1 MHYLV
6 QVKYSQAQWL
16 KKTVFWVESIFGWN
30 LNRSDLICSFSL
42 RLLLAPTTAVFPG
55 SMIGKQYFGGAIAG
69 LEAVLVE
76 QYWWKQYWRSNCWV
90 GSWTQRQR
98 SYLWSS
104 LLELATHL
112 LLAHRGQRG
121 ERGLM
126 NIERYRQWTW
136 PMERWWAGQ
145 EKASNPHVISSPG
158 ERGWSTLNVII
169 SGRQN
174 DVDKGS
180 KAKQDDVKIQ
190 GFLTSP

>member
-121 ERGLM
+121 ERVVD
-126 NIERYRQWTW
+126 EHWTL
-136 PMERWWAGQ
+136 
-145 EKASNPHVISSPG
+145 SSVNVANG
-158 ERGWSTLNVII
+158 KMMSWSRE
-169 SGRQN
+169 G
-174 DVDKGS
+174 
-180 KAKQDDVKIQ
+180 KQP
-190 GFLTSP
+190 TCY